1 MDFQSVGWDLPDDSF
16 GTTDFQSV
24 AVLNGLEVRHT
35 KSHTTGTMDFQSVAP
50 INGLEVRRIKRRIM
64 RHTSQRGQSA

>member
-16 GTTDFQSV
+16 GT
-24 AVLNGLEVRHT
+24 
-35 KSHTTGTMDFQSVAP
+35 MDFQSVAP
-50 INGLEVRRIKRRIM
+50 INGLEVRHTKNHTTGTTDFQSVVVINRLEVRRTERRTM